1 MKNAKP
7 SAENG
12 NPKIA
17 PEKAMNRGHRRPSSN
32 ESVVPDTAP
41 TAKRIPKALDQ
52 RRARVGQ
59 TSSLLRSH
67 IPSATHISRGT
78 PKPNHPE
85 AHAKPRGAASIRSRR
100 VYCDHAAP
108 LAS

>member
-52 RRARVGQ
+52 RRARLSQ
-59 TSSLLRSH
+59 TSSLVRSH
-67 IPSATHISRGT
+67 SPSATNISSGRPT
-78 PKPNHPE
+78 PSTAN
-85 AHAKPRGAASIRSRR
+85 AM
-100 VYCDHAAP
+100 
-108 LAS
+108 

>member
-1 MKNAKP
+1 MNNAKP
-7 SAENG
+7 PADNG

-52 RRARVGQ
+52 RRARLSQ
-59 TSSLLRSH
+59 TSSLVRSH
-67 IPSATHISRGT
+67 TPSASKISEARPT
-78 PKPNHPE
+78 PRPPK
-85 AHAKPRGAASIRSRR
+85 ASGKTREGPH
-100 VYCDHAAP
+100 VPPP
-108 LAS
+108 L

>member
-52 RRARVGQ
+52 RRARLRQ
-59 TSSLLRSH
+59 TSSLVPSH
-67 IPSATHISRGT
+67 NPSATHISSRK
-78 PKPNHPE
+78 PKPRNADTTWKTREEPNL
-85 AHAKPRGAASIRSRR
+85 
-100 VYCDHAAP
+100 AP
-108 LAS
+108 ATV